1 MRVQRKLIP
10 TSLNFNY
17 SDTAHKLGLY
27 EKHIPKRAIP
37 IGIIFK
43 NYKFRLNL
51 FLKKEIREKTFS
63 TPTADSERVYSDLTR
78 IYPP

>member
-27 EKHIPKRAIP
+27 EKHIPKKAIP
-37 IGIIFK
+37 IGKIFK
-43 NYKFRLNL
+43 NYKFR
-51 FLKKEIREKTFS
+51 
-63 TPTADSERVYSDLTR
+63 
-78 IYPP
+78 